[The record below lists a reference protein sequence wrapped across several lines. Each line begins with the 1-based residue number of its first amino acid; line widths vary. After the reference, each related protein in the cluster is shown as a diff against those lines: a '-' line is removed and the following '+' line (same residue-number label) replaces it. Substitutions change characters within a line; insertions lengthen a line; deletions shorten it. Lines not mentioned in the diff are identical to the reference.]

1 MDRLI
6 YLKGKV
12 EVACSTFAGLLM
24 IAMSIIAVW
33 QVVSRYV
40 LNSPS
45 TNTEEALRYLMIW
58 MGFFGA
64 TYCFGRNTHLSITL
78 LENKLNPK
86 NYFYLK
92 VIQITVVCITIL
104 ISSIYGG
111 YHFVVSSFSQ
121 YSPTLGI
128 SMSLIYAIIPVSGLL
143 ILFLCIC
150 NLLILIEESREGNY
164 GC

>member
-1 MDRLI
+1 MDKLI
-6 YLKGKV
+6 YYKGKI
-12 EVACSTFAGLLM
+12 EIACSTFAGLLM
-24 IAMSIIAVW
+24 LVMSIVAVW
-33 QVVSRYV
+33 QVISRYV

-92 VIQITVVCITIL
+92 AIQIIIVCITI
-104 ISSIYGG
+104 IITSIYGG
-111 YHFVVSSFSQ
+111 FYFVTSSFSQ
-121 YSPTLGI
+121 NSPTLGL
-128 SMSLIYAIIPVSGLL
+128 SMSFIYAIIPISGLL
-143 ILFLCIC
+143 ILFLYIC
-150 NLLILIEESREGNY
+150 NLLILIEESKGEGY
-164 GC
+164 GH